1 MASRK
6 YESVVNI
13 IWSQD
18 PDVSF
23 QTKLARA
30 WLGLQRKENEKEAF
44 ITKKIL
50 KSFHFSYFT
59 KISEF
64 STFSFLILVP
74 KTDKICQKLL

>member
-30 WLGLQRKENEKEAF
+30 WLGLQRKENEKEAV

-50 KSFHFSYFT
+50 KNFHFS
-59 KISEF
+59 
-64 STFSFLILVP
+64 
-74 KTDKICQKLL
+74 LLMIGGNKEC

>member
-6 YESVVNI
+6 YESMVNI

-30 WLGLQRKENEKEAF
+30 WLGLQRKENEKEAV

-50 KSFHFSYFT
+50 KSFHFS
-59 KISEF
+59 
-64 STFSFLILVP
+64 
-74 KTDKICQKLL
+74 LLMIGGNKEC

>member
-30 WLGLQRKENEKEAF
+30 WLGLQRKENEAV
-44 ITKKIL
+44 ITKKIS
-50 KSFHFSYFT
+50 KSFHF
-59 KISEF
+59 
-64 STFSFLILVP
+64 FLLMIGGN
-74 KTDKICQKLL
+74 KEC

>member
-30 WLGLQRKENEKEAF
+30 WLGLQRKENEKEAV
-44 ITKKIL
+44 ITKKIF
-50 KSFHFSYFT
+50 KSFHLS
-59 KISEF
+59 
-64 STFSFLILVP
+64 
-74 KTDKICQKLL
+74 LLMIGGNKEC